1 MKLSCSNNWEVY
13 TFYVDKNEITDL
25 KLVRIKGE
33 DYKVTA
39 RPVSVRY
46 TDHGHEGHGTSTHY
60 FVKTKVFGLT
70 KEFDLVDLMRDVTVS
85 ALKYTLKNKV
95 V

>member
-1 MKLSCSNNWEVY
+1 MKLSCSNNWEAY

-33 DYKVTA
+33 DYKVTP
-39 RPVSVRY
+39 RTVSVPYR
-46 TDHGHEGHGTSTHY
+46 DHGHEGRGTSTHY
-60 FVKTKVFGLT
+60 FVKTKVFGVA

-85 ALKYTLKNKV
+85 ALKYTLKT
-95 V
+95 